1 MCVLWRYTQWKNKC
15 SSRAMWC
22 PLWVLML
29 TIILVEKLKQIK
41 WTFCNPFHSIHHL
54 MEYPFPAYCISV
66 FSFYFV
72 SVRYR
77 NCIFYFCIQ
86 MLSAIMNWTML
97 HICYR
102 SAVKAASSYFFLS
115 RQTRRSTLSIFI
127 NQCAQSKW
135 HYNLHV
141 HPLGNGV
148 LFAIQLNCWLSV
160 ECAFFRRIFSDSFH
174 IWKFVI

>member
-102 SAVKAASSYFFLS
+102 SAVKAASSYFFFIPPNPSQHSFNIHKSVCSIEVALQFTCSPIRQWRSLCHSIKLLALS
-115 RQTRRSTLSIFI
+115 GMCFFPQNIFRQ
-127 NQCAQSKW
+127 
-135 HYNLHV
+135 
-141 HPLGNGV
+141 
-148 LFAIQLNCWLSV
+148 
-160 ECAFFRRIFSDSFH
+160 FSH
-174 IWKFVI
+174 I